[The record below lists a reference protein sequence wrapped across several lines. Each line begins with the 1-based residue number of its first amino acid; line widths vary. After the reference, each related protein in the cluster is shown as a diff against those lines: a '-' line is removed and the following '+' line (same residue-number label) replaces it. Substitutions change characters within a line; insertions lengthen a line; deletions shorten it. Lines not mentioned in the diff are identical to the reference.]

1 MCVLDLRPGTV
12 FEYEGKMYTVMSTAH
27 TQQQQRRGLVR
38 CKAKEL
44 DSGKTIEHV
53 WRSDVQV
60 EEIRAEEVPMTYQ
73 YRDSNNFHFMDEASY
88 EQVVLPA
95 DHFSETSQYLHENLS
110 VTGLFHNGKLLDV
123 QLPMTVDLKVTDA
136 EPGFK
141 GDTVTGGRKR
151 ATVETGLV
159 VQVPLFIEAG
169 MVIKVDTRTGDYV
182 TRVSG

>member
-1 MCVLDLRPGTV
+1 MGVLDLKPGTI
-12 FEYEGKMYTVMSTAH
+12 FEYEGKMYTVMSTMH

-60 EEIRAEEVPMTYQ
+60 KEIRADEVPMTYQ
-73 YRDSNNFHFMDEASY
+73 YRDTNNFHFMDEASY

-95 DHFSETSQYLHENLS
+95 VHFGETSQYLSENLS
-110 VTGLFHNGKLLDV
+110 VVGLFYEGKLLDI
-123 QLPMTVDLKVTDA
+123 QLPMNVELKVTEA

-151 ATVETGLV
+151 AVLETGLV
-159 VQVPLFIEAG
+159 VQVPLFIEPG
-169 MVIKVDTRTGDYV
+169 DRINVDTRTGEYV
-182 TRVSG
+182 TRVSA